1 MLNLVV
7 LMMIIRNKYN
17 IFHYKF
23 VIGFIINLRII
34 ISHDIM
40 NMVIN
45 MIQDH
50 MDELIE
56 ILNRASYEYH
66 TLDKPTITDQEYDSY
81 LRELIKLEEKYPE
94 FKRLD
99 SPTVRVGGEVID
111 GFNKV
116 VHEVPMLSLSNV
128 FNESE
133 IIAFDER
140 VKKEIPNPKYVCE
153 LKIDG
158 LSVSLL
164 YKNGKLVR
172 GATRGDG
179 ITGEDITHN
188 VKTIKNIPLSLS
200 EPLDIEIRGEIYMSK
215 DSFLSLNEERKRNG
229 MDLFANPRNAAAG
242 SVRQLDSKIAA
253 SRNLSSFLYHLPN
266 AEQYGVNSHY
276 KALELMKKLGFTVNP
291 NIKKVEGIKE
301 LLSFIEKWTQNRETL
316 PYEIDGIVIKLD
328 DLNAQKK
335 LGYTAKYPRW
345 ATAYK
350 FPAME
355 VYTKL
360 RDIKFSVGRTGQ
372 VTPNAILE
380 PVILAGSTISKTT
393 LHNEEYVM
401 LRDIR
406 IGDIVSI
413 KKAGDVIPEV
423 VGVLEER
430 RTGKEIPF
438 EMIKNCPICGSSLT
452 KKETEAAYYCK
463 NPHCDAKKIEGL
475 IHYASRD
482 AMNIEG
488 FGDSIVED
496 FYNMGYLKNISDYY
510 TLYQF
515 KEELM
520 ELEGFGNK
528 SIQNLLDSI
537 EESKSNSL
545 ERLLFALGIRHVGKK
560 TGKILAD
567 YFKTMDRLEKA
578 TYEELVEVHD
588 IGEIIAE
595 SIVNYFA
602 EPQNKELIQSLR
614 TIGVNMS
621 YIEKKISENAE
632 FLGKTFVL
640 TGTLVAIKRE
650 EAKEKIE
657 LLGGKTSSTV
667 SPKTDVVV
675 VGDNPGSKFSK
686 AKELG
691 ILIWNE
697 QDFLEKIKNK

>member
-1 MLNLVV
+1 MILV
-7 LMMIIRNKYN
+7 IQ
-17 IFHYKF
+17 
-23 VIGFIINLRII
+23 
-34 ISHDIM
+34 
-40 NMVIN
+40 
-45 MIQDH
+45 MIQDR
-50 MDELIE
+50 MDEIIK
-56 ILNRASYEYH
+56 ILNKASYEYY

-94 FKRLD
+94 YKRAD
-99 SPTVRVGGEVID
+99 SPTVRVGGEIVESFDKII
-111 GFNKV
+111 
-116 VHEVPMLSLSNV
+116 HEVPMLSLSNV

-140 VKKEIPNPKYVCE
+140 IRKEIPNPKYVCE

-164 YKNGKLVR
+164 YKEGRLVR

-179 ITGEDITHN
+179 VTGEDITHN
-188 VKTIKNIPLSLS
+188 VKTIKNIPLTLP
-200 EPLDIEIRGEIYMSK
+200 EPLDIEVRGEIYMPK
-215 DSFLSLNEERKRNG
+215 ASFNALNEERSRNG

-266 AEQYGVNSHY
+266 AEQFHIRSHY
-276 KALELMKKLGFTVNP
+276 EALTFMKKLGFSVNP
-291 NIKKVEGIKE
+291 NIRKVNNIDE
-301 LLSFIEKWTQNRETL
+301 LLEFIQEWTSNRDSL

-328 DLNAQKK
+328 DLEAQKK
-335 LGYTAKYPRW
+335 LGFTAKYPRW

-423 VGVLEER
+423 VRVLEER

-438 EMIKNCPICGSSLT
+438 EMTKNCPICGSLLV

-488 FGDSIVED
+488 FGDNIVED
-496 FYNMGYLKNISDYY
+496 FYNMGYLRRFSDFYF
-510 TLYQF
+510 LYQS

-537 EESKSNSL
+537 EESKNNSL

-560 TGKILAD
+560 TAKILAS
-567 YFKTMDRLEKA
+567 YFKTMDHLEQA
-578 TYEELVEVHD
+578 TYEELIDVYD
-588 IGEIIAE
+588 IGEIIAK
-595 SIVNYFA
+595 SVVSYF
-602 EPQNKELIQSLR
+602 EDEQNLALIDELRLV
-614 TIGVNMS
+614 GVNMS
-621 YIEKKISENAE
+621 YLGKEIHTKVDFE
-632 FLGKTFVL
+632 GKTFVL
-640 TGTLVAIKRE
+640 TGALATITRD

-657 LLGGKTSSTV
+657 LSGGKTSSTV
-667 SPKTDVVV
+667 TVKTDVVI
-675 VGDNPGSKFSK
+675 VGENPGSKYNK
-686 AKELG
+686 AQELG
-691 ILIWNE
+691 ITIWSE
-697 QDFLEKIKNK
+697 QDFLEKLKL